1 MANTYPT
8 TQFPLGS
15 TEVTVLYNN
24 ASNLDDAV
32 NGPAVV
38 WNDRFGALRKSWA
51 GIELDFSNFLLASG
65 YEFIGDY
72 DAVGELTFTR
82 PNQIMSKGGEY
93 WRPGPAL
100 SLPYTTVNNWT
111 VDQPKFVSTGD
122 ASLRAALAAANGGTN
137 VGFQRSEAGAV
148 LTSFDIMAREKYS
161 ARAHFGAEGDGISDD
176 TAKLQAAINAVSL
189 KQGFQTTSGAITGA
203 YVSNCYELDLGN
215 GIYKISAALV
225 LPSYVRLVGRN
236 AVIIQT
242 NLSLDI
248 LDGTAEAYQWHVE
261 GIHFSGG
268 RHAAKLQNN
277 NIDTTRW
284 TFYNCTFSL
293 QDSFSIKAFP
303 TGGTTSHLSA
313 NLLIKNCG
321 FFKPRQVL
329 QTFCDSAKIEDS
341 WVFVSKENFT
351 ASTPVFDIGSD
362 TTDGFPNLYLDG
374 MFGVPSMGAQGVDRL
389 ATVRWADLRI
399 GGFYARN
406 SRFGGEDAGMPI
418 VYTIKGT
425 AVTYPFRGA
434 VIDIEGCETFAG
446 PSAASDSGVVSMQ
459 GQIARTIRIV
469 GNTGPYD
476 VPYITNAGNQIAN
489 IPAYFAAFEANSGQ
503 KAYTKFNF
511 EIRGNASQGP
521 DGVIYNAR
529 VPLGMRPYCNN
540 RRSAQIR
547 LATPQAVTVGMDN
560 HNYVNFTSLDHDTQ
574 GSWDVANP
582 QRIVIPAGATQMRII
597 VNIGVDGTFSANTMD
612 FRLEDSSGNR
622 VGASSRADNPN
633 ADGPAESIVA
643 LVTGN
648 PGDWFRVGFRT
659 NATGTGNINQCVVTA
674 EATDYIA

>member
-1 MANTYPT
+1 MTTYNTLN
-8 TQFPLGS
+8 PLGS
-15 TEVTVLYNN
+15 TEVKDLYDN
-24 ASNLDDAV
+24 AQNLDDFS
-32 NGPAVV
+32 NGQEPAYP
-38 WNDRFGALRKSWA
+38 DRFGTIRKSLA
-51 GIELDFSNFLLASG
+51 GIRQDFTQFLLASG

-82 PNQIMSKGGEY
+82 PNQVMSKSGEY
-93 WRPGPAL
+93 WRPSASL
-100 SLPYTTVNNWT
+100 ALPYTTVNNWAT
-111 VDQPKFVSTGD
+111 DQPKFVSIGD
-122 ASLRAALAAANGGTN
+122 ASLRSALAASNGGTN
-137 VGFQRSEAGAV
+137 VGFMRSESGAV
-148 LTSFDIMAREKYS
+148 MTNLDIIAREKYS
-161 ARAHFGAEGDGISDD
+161 ARAHFGAVGDGVSDD

-215 GIYKISAALV
+215 GIYKISAALMC
-225 LPSYVRLVGRN
+225 PSYIRLVGRN
-236 AVIIQT
+236 AVIIQS
-242 NLSLDI
+242 NLALDI
-248 LDGTAEAYQWHVE
+248 LDGTGEAYQWHVE

-268 RHAAKLQNN
+268 RHATKLQNN
-277 NIDTTRW
+277 NLDTTRW

-303 TGGTTSHLSA
+303 TGGASSHLSA

-341 WVFVSKENFT
+341 WIFVSKDNFT
-351 ASTPVFDIGSD
+351 ASTPVFDIGSA
-362 TTDGFPNLYLDG
+362 TTDGFPNLYLEN

-399 GGFYARN
+399 GGFYAKD

-418 VYTIKGT
+418 VYTLAAPT
-425 AVTYPFRGA
+425 TVYPFRGA
-434 VIDIEGCETFAG
+434 VIDIEDCETFAG

-459 GQIARTIRIV
+459 GQIPRTIRIV
-469 GNTGPYD
+469 NNTGPFD

-489 IPAYFAAFEANSGQ
+489 IPAYFAAFEASSGQ

-521 DGVIYNAR
+521 DGIIYSAR

-547 LATPQAVTVGMDN
+547 LGTPQAVTVGMTN
-560 HNYVNFTSLDHDTQ
+560 KNYVNFTSLDHDTQ
-574 GSWDVANP
+574 GSWDAANP
-582 QRIVIPAGATQMRII
+582 QRIVIPAGATQMRIT

-612 FRLEDSSGNR
+612 FRLEDSSGTN
-622 VGASSRADNPN
+622 VIASSSRADNSN
-633 ADGPAESIVA
+633 ADGPSESIFA

-648 PGDWFRVGFRT
+648 PGDWYRVSFRT
-659 NATGTGNINQCVVTA
+659 NATGTGNINRCVVTA